1 MLHVGRAT
9 LQDLGEAAFLDLQE
23 RCLDQRQPFG
33 FLQDIP
39 RAAVSEGGEWRHQP
53 LLQPS
58 LGVEAFR
65 IARLHHDLL
74 DQVRQNWWGTYV
86 VGVGHAAFWSRA
98 PALATLGL
106 GLSVKTSARVFAYH
120 ARVR

>member
-1 MLHVGRAT
+1 MDRG
-9 LQDLGEAAFLDLQE
+9 
-23 RCLDQRQPFG
+23 QPFG

-39 RAAVSEGGEWRHQP
+39 RAAVSEGGEWRRQP
-53 LLQPS
+53 LLKPN

-65 IARLHHDLL
+65 IARLLHDLL
-74 DQVRQNWWGTYV
+74 DQVRQNLWGMYV

-98 PALATLGL
+98 LPLATLGL
-106 GLSVKTSARVFAYH
+106 GFGVKISIRVFAYH

>member
-1 MLHVGRAT
+1 M
-9 LQDLGEAAFLDLQE
+9 
-23 RCLDQRQPFG
+23 DQRQPFG

-39 RAAVSEGGEWRHQP
+39 RGAVSEGGKWRRQP

-74 DQVRQNWWGTYV
+74 DQVRENFWGMCV
-86 VGVGHAAFWSRA
+86 LGVGHAAFWSPA

-106 GLSVKTSARVFAYH
+106 GFGVKISTRVFAYH

>member
-1 MLHVGRAT
+1 M
-9 LQDLGEAAFLDLQE
+9 
-23 RCLDQRQPFG
+23 DQRQPFG

-39 RAAVSEGGEWRHQP
+39 RAAVSEGGEWRSQP
-53 LLQPS
+53 LLQPG
-58 LGVEAFR
+58 LGVEAFGV
-65 IARLHHDLL
+65 ARFHHDLL
-74 DQVRQNWWGTYV
+74 DQVCQNLWRMYV

-106 GLSVKTSARVFAYH
+106 GPSVKTSTRVFAYH

>member
-1 MLHVGRAT
+1 ML
-9 LQDLGEAAFLDLQE
+9 DLGETTFLDLQE
-23 RCLDQRQPFG
+23 RRSNHGQTFG
-33 FLQDIP
+33 LLKDIP
-39 RAAVSEGGEWRHQP
+39 WAAVSEGGKWRRQP

-58 LGVEAFR
+58 LGVEAFGV
-65 IARLHHDLL
+65 ARFHHDLL
-74 DQVRQNWWGTYV
+74 DQVRQNWWGAGV

-106 GLSVKTSARVFAYH
+106 GPSVKTSTRVFAYH